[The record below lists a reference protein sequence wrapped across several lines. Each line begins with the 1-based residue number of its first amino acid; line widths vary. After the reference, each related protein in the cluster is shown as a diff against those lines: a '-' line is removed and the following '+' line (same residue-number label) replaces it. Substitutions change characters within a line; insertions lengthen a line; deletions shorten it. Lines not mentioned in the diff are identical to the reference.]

1 MTASSSCTKQG
12 KLGTEQMR
20 AVAIKDVVVHLKNV
34 KVIEGTLCCM
44 QPPQSW
50 AGRLVVWVYL
60 HKECNIKI

>member
-34 KVIEGTLCCM
+34 KGIEGTLCCM
-44 QPPQSW
+44 QPPQSCTVSS
-50 AGRLVVWVYL
+50 AL
-60 HKECNIKI
+60 HSSLPLSPF